1 MDRSLRL
8 SNVIIR
14 RGETA
19 LLSVDCEIAPGE
31 VLSVMGPSG
40 SGKSTLLSFV
50 TGTLAPAFDVT
61 GRVLLHGEDITF
73 LPAHRRR
80 IGLLFQDALL
90 FPHMTVGQNLAFGLA
105 PGPERRR
112 ERRARIAAALEEVG
126 LDGYADRDPATLS
139 GGQRARVALM
149 RMLLSEPCALLLD
162 EPFSGLDAERRD
174 QIRRLVFERA
184 RARALPVLLVTH
196 EQEDAVAAG
205 GRVLRIGGAD
215 CG

>member
-1 MDRSLRL
+1 MDRSLNL
-8 SNVIIR
+8 IAVTIR
-14 RGETA
+14 RAGAT

-50 TGTLAPAFDVT
+50 TGTLAPAFDVD
-61 GRVLLHGEDITF
+61 GSVLLHGEDITR
-73 LPAHRRR
+73 LPAHCRR

-90 FPHMTVGQNLAFGLA
+90 FPHMSVGQNLAFGLA

-112 ERRARIAAALEEVG
+112 DRRARIEAALAEVG
-126 LDGYADRDPATLS
+126 LEGFAERDPATLS

-162 EPFSGLDAERRD
+162 EPFSGLDAERRN
-174 QIRRLVFERA
+174 QIRRLVFDRA
-184 RARALPVLLVTH
+184 RARSLPVLMVTH
-196 EQEDAVAAG
+196 DAEDAAAAG
-205 GRVLRIGGAD
+205 GRVLRIGGED